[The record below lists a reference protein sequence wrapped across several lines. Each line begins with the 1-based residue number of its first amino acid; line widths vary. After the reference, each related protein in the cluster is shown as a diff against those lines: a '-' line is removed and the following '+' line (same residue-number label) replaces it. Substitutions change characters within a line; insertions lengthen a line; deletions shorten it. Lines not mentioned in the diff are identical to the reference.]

1 MKNNN
6 NETRPAPV
14 KDFCA
19 NCAQFGTTCHGAS
32 LETPWTNCAMKKPIE
47 EPRAIMDRDY
57 TALIIKREE
66 RAEMRETTAAQLDA
80 AARTIR
86 EYTRIKE
93 EAEALIT
100 SAQDVIKRA
109 MEERGQDTITGSDYR
124 ATWKTINATKFDSA
138 AMEKDF
144 PGMKARYT
152 IPNPYRRFTLN

>member
-6 NETRPAPV
+6 NETRPAHA

-32 LETPWTNCAMKKPIE
+32 LKTPWTNCAIKKPIE
-47 EPRAIMDRDY
+47 EPRAVMDYDY

-66 RAEMRETTAAQLDA
+66 VTKMHETTAAQLDA
-80 AARTIR
+80 AAHTIR

-100 SAQDVIKRA
+100 AAQDVIKHA
-109 MEERGQDTITGSDYR
+109 MEEREQDTITGSDYR
-124 ATWKTINATKFDSA
+124 ATWKTINATKFDTA